1 MNLQFSRAPPVPA
14 EVGYESR
21 ERIVLLLV
29 FIA

>member
-1 MNLQFSRAPPVPA
+1 MSPSLPA

-29 FIA
+29 FVA

>member
-1 MNLQFSRAPPVPA
+1 MSPPLPE

-29 FIA
+29 FVA